1 MSPYSP
7 LQFFLFIISTLIF
20 STSHGLNITIPLIHR
35 DSIYSPLYNA
45 TETIEDRAQRIAK
58 ASLDRYEYLS
68 SALSIRPEANLVP
81 GFKSHLFFINF
92 SIGTPWVPQLA
103 LMDTASAFLWVK
115 CKPCSP
121 CDHGP
126 KDPPIF
132 DPANSRTIYEVPC
145 EEKCEKC
152 TAPPSPPLPL
162 AEPELPPS
170 LFPMSPE
177 PELSRTA
184 ISLSPVVESEPEVP
198 RTATSLSS
206 VSEPEP
212 ELPRLAISPP
222 PVAESESDLLPPPAD
237 FLIFLTLFFG
247 AQKEWSLWSDKKC
260 KFAVHHGGGRVSEGI
275 YVKDR
280 INFETSV
287 DGRTSVTLKNF
298 LFGCSNYIANRGKDI
313 DNFSGVI
320 GLGPSK
326 PESSLEDFPLIWEL
340 GSQFSYCVGRFS
352 DRSYPHN
359 SISFGKNARMIG
371 KETPM
376 YTGDGGYHVN
386 LVNISIGG
394 KILNIG
400 RGVFESI
407 SNRNGGMLVDS
418 GLETTFLPN
427 EAMDVIKEEV
437 KSQARLLGM
446 KQVWTTFRLGLLHFE
461 LCYRGTVDREGH
473 GFPPIGFHFENDES
487 VVDPV
492 MEVQSFGMFK
502 QVQADVFCLAFR
514 GAWNYVAILGMSAQ
528 QRSLRS
534 QPRRTSVYG
543 KLINSRKIVAKAMSP
558 YVPLAF
564 FLFMISTCHGMNIT
578 VPLIY
583 RDSVY
588 SPLYNA
594 YESIADRAQR
604 VIKDSHARHEYL
616 SSLLSNDDVRPQGTK
631 LVPGMYSNYFFVNFS
646 IGDPPRPQLALVDT
660 GSPILWVRCK
670 PCEHQWQCIHEP
682 GSFFSKRCKFT
693 IKYLSRDVIQGIY
706 VTDKLT
712 FRISN
717 YYQFVVTVENILF
730 GCSTDTTPPI
740 KGLDYHFSGVM
751 GLGVPYNPNRLINYP
766 SLVTE
771 LGSKFSYC
779 IGLLSNPAYPF
790 NQISFGGKAFLLG
803 HSTPYV
809 GVHYYV
815 RIVNISMGGEVMA
828 VVMKAV
834 EKAAFGHGLEEYTS
848 LDLWRYEVCYKG
860 TVDKEAVG
868 FSPMV
873 FHFQDGA
880 QLQVESVG
888 LFAQADDDAF
898 CLAIHG
904 VKVPKGIS
912 VIVPLIHRD
921 SVYSPLYNA
930 SETISDRAQRIV
942 EASRGRHDYLSLL
955 FSDDVRPQTK
965 LIPGS
970 NILAF
975 FLNISLGDPPLPQL
989 VLMDTGS
996 DFLWVKCKPCNVEC
1010 KHGPGDP
1017 EIYDPAKSKTS
1028 YELPC
1033 RVGCDACTGWFSKR
1047 RCKYTIDYVDG
1058 RVSEGTYVTEKLT
1071 FQTSNNDRSK
1081 VSVPNILFGCSTYT
1095 TVRGH
1100 KVMDKHFSG
1109 IIGLGPV
1116 RDPTAE
1122 LGYPSLVS
1130 DLGNKFSYCTG
1141 RLSDR
1146 YYPYNQ
1152 ISFGGKSHLIGLSTP
1167 FNVDTGYYFVNLV
1180 NISLG
1185 GQMLD
1190 IHPQVFQTMSNNRG
1204 ILIDSGAE
1212 LNYLSPGALDAVNAE
1227 VRKLAA
1233 VRKWEEVTFRTFIR
1247 GLELYELCYKGSM
1260 DIHAYGFPELGYHF
1274 QDGAEL
1280 LVNRI
1285 GLFVQVY
1292 DDIFC
1297 FVLQRTTDYDFSVI
1311 GMTAQQGSDIMTKL
1325 SYKYGVEIDSGSELS
1340 FLYTEVFDVVKAE
1353 ISKMAESLLVG
1364 VPVKLPYE
1372 LCYKGSV
1379 YREARNFPPIGIQ
1392 FIEEGELMLDNFG
1405 MFKQVEDDKF
1415 CLAFLRSGSISLIG
1429 IMAQQGYNIGYDLAA
1444 ERLYIKDIDCQ
1455 TM

>member
-1 MSPYSP
+1 
-7 LQFFLFIISTLIF
+7 
-20 STSHGLNITIPLIHR
+20 
-35 DSIYSPLYNA
+35 
-45 TETIEDRAQRIAK
+45 
-58 ASLDRYEYLS
+58 
-68 SALSIRPEANLVP
+68 
-81 GFKSHLFFINF
+81 
-92 SIGTPWVPQLA
+92 
-103 LMDTASAFLWVK
+103 
-115 CKPCSP
+115 
-121 CDHGP
+121 
-126 KDPPIF
+126 
-132 DPANSRTIYEVPC
+132 
-145 EEKCEKC
+145 
-152 TAPPSPPLPL
+152 
-162 AEPELPPS
+162 
-170 LFPMSPE
+170 
-177 PELSRTA
+177 
-184 ISLSPVVESEPEVP
+184 
-198 RTATSLSS
+198 
-206 VSEPEP
+206 
-212 ELPRLAISPP
+212 
-222 PVAESESDLLPPPAD
+222 
-237 FLIFLTLFFG
+237 
-247 AQKEWSLWSDKKC
+247 
-260 KFAVHHGGGRVSEGI
+260 
-275 YVKDR
+275 
-280 INFETSV
+280 
-287 DGRTSVTLKNF
+287 
-298 LFGCSNYIANRGKDI
+298 
-313 DNFSGVI
+313 
-320 GLGPSK
+320 
-326 PESSLEDFPLIWEL
+326 
-340 GSQFSYCVGRFS
+340 
-352 DRSYPHN
+352 
-359 SISFGKNARMIG
+359 
-371 KETPM
+371 
-376 YTGDGGYHVN
+376 
-386 LVNISIGG
+386 
-394 KILNIG
+394 
-400 RGVFESI
+400 
-407 SNRNGGMLVDS
+407 
-418 GLETTFLPN
+418 
-427 EAMDVIKEEV
+427 
-437 KSQARLLGM
+437 
-446 KQVWTTFRLGLLHFE
+446 
-461 LCYRGTVDREGH
+461 
-473 GFPPIGFHFENDES
+473 
-487 VVDPV
+487 
-492 MEVQSFGMFK
+492 
-502 QVQADVFCLAFR
+502 
-514 GAWNYVAILGMSAQ
+514 
-528 QRSLRS
+528 
-534 QPRRTSVYG
+534 
-543 KLINSRKIVAKAMSP
+543 MSP

-1033 RVGCDACTGWFSKR
+1033 RVGCDACT
-1047 RCKYTIDYVDG
+1047 DYVDG

-1185 GQMLD
+1185 GQ
-1190 IHPQVFQTMSNNRG
+1190 
-1204 ILIDSGAE
+1204 
-1212 LNYLSPGALDAVNAE
+1212 
-1227 VRKLAA
+1227 
-1233 VRKWEEVTFRTFIR
+1233 
-1247 GLELYELCYKGSM
+1247 LYELCYKGSM

-1311 GMTAQQGSDIMTKL
+1311 GMTAQQGH
-1325 SYKYGVEIDSGSELS
+1325 
-1340 FLYTEVFDVVKAE
+1340 
-1353 ISKMAESLLVG
+1353 
-1364 VPVKLPYE
+1364 
-1372 LCYKGSV
+1372 
-1379 YREARNFPPIGIQ
+1379 
-1392 FIEEGELMLDNFG
+1392 
-1405 MFKQVEDDKF
+1405 
-1415 CLAFLRSGSISLIG
+1415 
-1429 IMAQQGYNIGYDLAA
+1429 NIGF
-1444 ERLYIKDIDCQ
+1444 DIQNKRIYFQDIHCSHLPGS
-1455 TM
+1455 TGK